1 MTAKAWKITH
11 DARSSSDMFTSQR
24 SKENSILAYL
34 TNLFWISELRN
45 MQAKSSSSEELDKLR
60 KNLTE
65 EKMKK
70 EQAVNKLAEIM
81 NRKEFRNQG
90 NKKNQASA
98 TELKKKE
105 KECRKLQQ
113 DLVMVGGSK

>member
-1 MTAKAWKITH
+1 
-11 DARSSSDMFTSQR
+11 
-24 SKENSILAYL
+24 
-34 TNLFWISELRN
+34 
-45 MQAKSSSSEELDKLR
+45 
-60 KNLTE
+60 
-65 EKMKK
+65 MKK

-90 NKKNQASA
+90 NRKQASS

-113 DLVMVGGSK
+113 DLAMVRAYAFIYMTPKMFLVDKIESGLSTANL

>member
-1 MTAKAWKITH
+1 
-11 DARSSSDMFTSQR
+11 
-24 SKENSILAYL
+24 
-34 TNLFWISELRN
+34 
-45 MQAKSSSSEELDKLR
+45 MQAKSSSNEEMEKLK

-113 DLVMVGGSK
+113 DLNMVGFNYILERIFIYMFK

>member
-1 MTAKAWKITH
+1 
-11 DARSSSDMFTSQR
+11 
-24 SKENSILAYL
+24 
-34 TNLFWISELRN
+34 

-113 DLVMVGGSK
+113 DLVMVGVRGDLSLSGSIIRKSRFILIKNGEL

>member
-1 MTAKAWKITH
+1 
-11 DARSSSDMFTSQR
+11 
-24 SKENSILAYL
+24 
-34 TNLFWISELRN
+34 
-45 MQAKSSSSEELDKLR
+45 MQAKSSQNDELEKLR
-60 KNLTE
+60 KNFTE

-90 NKKNQASA
+90 NRKQASS

-113 DLVMVGGSK
+113 DLAMVIS

>member
-1 MTAKAWKITH
+1 
-11 DARSSSDMFTSQR
+11 
-24 SKENSILAYL
+24 
-34 TNLFWISELRN
+34 
-45 MQAKSSSSEELDKLR
+45 MQAKSSQNEEMEKLR
-60 KNLTE
+60 KSFTE

-90 NKKNQASA
+90 NRRQASS

-113 DLVMVGGSK
+113 DLVMVSS